1 MQTGL
6 AILVLS
12 ARILFSYSPTENW
25 PSLNCCPKQ
34 SLSRSTPTDERKDSW
49 RRHSEKADNT
59 GQTLLKNRTISVD
72 EPTIQSETDRYVAW
86 PTQAL
91 AYKLGQLKFRE
102 LRDRARKKLGPK
114 FDIRSFHDQMLSG
127 GVLPRDL
134 LEFLP

>member
-1 MQTGL
+1 L
-6 AILVLS
+6 YA
-12 ARILFSYSPTENW
+12 PT
-25 PSLNCCPKQ
+25 PAD
-34 SLSRSTPTDERKDSW
+34 TDERKDSW